1 MSGDEPRPIYGPSST
16 PDTTVC
22 MCMDMPALEI
32 TLKNML
38 ALVRSLKVSVEK
50 YLPAVDIAMSIRGA
64 IATPL
69 KVPPFI
75 MVRMLWDKKYPGI
88 KGDKN
93 NFFYRSTIRDF
104 YFAIGRGGE
113 WSKDPLSL
121 IVP

>member
-1 MSGDEPRPIYGPSST
+1 
-16 PDTTVC
+16 
-22 MCMDMPALEI
+22 MDMPALEI

-38 ALVRSLKVSVEK
+38 ALVRSLKLSVEK
-50 YLPAVDIAMSIRGA
+50 YLPAIDIAMSIRGA

-75 MVRMLWDKKYPGI
+75 MVRVLWNDKYPRI
-88 KGDKN
+88 KGNKD

-104 YFAIGRGGE
+104 YFAIGRGDE

-121 IVP
+121 IIP